1 VFNGT
6 VYENITLRDDS
17 ISRGQARR
25 VLETV
30 GLAEA
35 VDALPEGMDSLLGEG
50 AARLSYGQTQLL
62 SLARAL
68 AADPPVLLLDEL
80 TSGLDAVT
88 ERKVLDAVRALT
100 GSGLSGGGTKTI
112 LTVSHR
118 LSGLLDVDTVH
129 IMEKGHIVESG
140 SPAELSGREGW
151 YARYKRLEDLG
162 WKIS

>member
-1 VFNGT
+1 MKTSRCGT
-6 VYENITLRDDS
+6 TRSPGVRPGGRWKRWV
-17 ISRGQARR
+17 SRRRSTRCPRAWTPSWAR
-25 VLETV
+25 
-30 GLAEA
+30 
-35 VDALPEGMDSLLGEG
+35 G